1 MLLRPQVVTE
11 LLEEY
16 GDEEDAIEKAK
27 SGQQF
32 WWRVQRSR
40 LFFEHAPFKLHTLMF
55 AFVQTCADGPLL
67 LFIYQKLSTYRLA

>member
-1 MLLRPQVVTE
+1 MVLLRPQVVTE

-40 LFFEHAPFKLHTLMF
+40 LSFEHAPF
-55 AFVQTCADGPLL
+55 
-67 LFIYQKLSTYRLA
+67 